1 MILTQHVINL
11 WKARLFDVN
20 DFLNNL
26 NEDIEQQK
34 SLDIAKIDSKA
45 MYEKIRQ
52 EETTNKIKAWRYLIL
67 LECTLF
73 TPYFPFDISSEK
85 EDSAIDKVKKLFDKM
100 SLNKVILI
108 GNVGRDPEVRYFDN
122 NVAVAN
128 FPLATSERGYT
139 LANGTVIPERTEWH
153 NIVVR
158 RDLVQFVEKW
168 VKKGSGLYVEGKIRT
183 RTYDDAQG
191 IKRYVT
197 EIYADRVE
205 FYSTGSRPADSTQQS
220 QQQPAATTYAQPAK
234 PAAPAAS
241 EPDEPDD
248 LPF

>member
-1 MILTQHVINL
+1 MGGLLCLARRFNAGIAGSKNHPIPPRRFSPSPSCLSPLFSFPLQANTNVNTQ
-11 WKARLFDVN
+11 
-20 DFLNNL
+20 
-26 NEDIEQQK
+26 
-34 SLDIAKIDSKA
+34 
-45 MYEKIRQ
+45 
-52 EETTNKIKAWRYLIL
+52 
-67 LECTLF
+67 
-73 TPYFPFDISSEK
+73 
-85 EDSAIDKVKKLFDKM
+85 KM